1 MIYSNDFLI
10 VADDTLL
17 ETNFFEEIDR
27 WKTSNQN
34 HSIQKFKSTR
44 LSDDEYER
52 MKLCIDTMKGTED
65 YAEYKKAFDRFC
77 YFCHIVPRGVIIRSF
92 DLKKGKPDHHTLYVE
107 YTYNTKKMEL
117 PEGTTLYHMSKVGG
131 IKELLPFFQG
141 KAARGYLYDKPRIYF
156 TIRKNMPKFLA
167 DYKPN
172 EKLHMYICKEN
183 IKHVYVDPLVWSNL
197 QGAVY
202 VETNKPIKVEEVTE
216 SSIDKIMN
224 MITGG
229 RHKAE
234 SEEKPVDESAD
245 FDIDHFLNFVTENG
259 LILEDESL

>member
-1 MIYSNDFLI
+1 MIYSNEYIL
-10 VADDTLL
+10 VADDALL

-34 HSIQKFKSTR
+34 HAIQKFKSTQ
-44 LSDDEYER
+44 LSDDDYER
-52 MKLCIDTMKGTED
+52 VKLCIETMKDSMVE
-65 YAEYKKAFDRFC
+65 YPEYKKAFDRFC

-92 DLKKGKPDHHTLYVE
+92 DLKYGKPNHHSLYVE

-131 IKELLPFFQG
+131 ITELLPFFQG
-141 KAARGYLYDKPRIYF
+141 KAAKGYLYDKPRIYF

-167 DYKPN
+167 DYKFN
-172 EKLHMYICKEN
+172 EKLHMYVCKEK
-183 IKHVYVDPLVWSNL
+183 IKYVYVDPLVWSNI

-202 VETNKPIKVEEVTE
+202 VETNKPIKVEEVTK
-216 SSIDKIMN
+216 SSINRIMN

-229 RHKAE
+229 KKDD
-234 SEEKPVDESAD
+234 SKEEPVEESA
-245 FDIDHFLNFVTENG
+245 FDIDHFMGFVTENG
-259 LILEDESL
+259 LIPEED